1 MATETDT
8 KETKQKSIDK
18 AAEELIAK
26 AERDSV
32 TVAFSRVQTQKGC
45 AFGKA
50 GTCCRMCVMGPCR
63 INPKDPESARGVCG
77 ATADTIVARNLA
89 RMVAAGTAAHSDHG
103 REVAHQ
109 LKMTAKGE
117 LKPFC
122 IADKAKLVKV
132 AAEFGITPEGKTTE
146 QLAEALA
153 DAASAEFGKQDGK
166 LTFLARAPEKR
177 QKLWAK
183 LGIEPRGVDR
193 EVVELMHRTA
203 IGVDQDYESLMVSS
217 LRCGMADGW
226 GGSMIGTEL
235 TDIMLGTPSPVR
247 TKVNLGVL
255 KEDQVNVIVH
265 GHEPALSAM
274 VVQAAKDDE
283 MIKLS
288 ESVGAKGIN
297 IAGMCCT
304 GNEVLMRNKVPI
316 AGNFLHQELAIVTGA
331 VEAMVVDVQC
341 VMSSLPEVA
350 GCYHTKVITT
360 SRKAKIRGAEHIDFE
375 EGDAYEVAKKILRLA
390 IENYKNR
397 DASAVEIPDEKMDLV
412 AGFSHE
418 TINYMLGGQF
428 RASYRPLNDAI
439 MAPNRIR
446 GVAGVVGCNNAR
458 YTQDAGHI
466 AMVKELIANDVLV
479 VQTGCGAVA
488 SAKAGL
494 LTPEAIEMAGPG
506 LREVCEAVGIPPV
519 LHAGSCVD
527 NSRILVALCEMVR
540 EGGLGEDISDLPV
553 AGAAPEWMSEK
564 AMAIGFYVVASG
576 VFTVFGPPHPV
587 GGGPGVSELIF
598 KGFEEMTGG
607 MFANEEDPVA
617 AAHLMIDHIN
627 KKRKALGI

>member
-1 MATETDT
+1 
-8 KETKQKSIDK
+8 
-18 AAEELIAK
+18 
-26 AERDSV
+26 
-32 TVAFSRVQTQKGC
+32 
-45 AFGKA
+45 
-50 GTCCRMCVMGPCR
+50 
-63 INPKDPESARGVCG
+63 
-77 ATADTIVARNLA
+77 
-89 RMVAAGTAAHSDHG
+89 
-103 REVAHQ
+103 
-109 LKMTAKGE
+109 
-117 LKPFC
+117 
-122 IADKAKLVKV
+122 
-132 AAEFGITPEGKTTE
+132 
-146 QLAEALA
+146 
-153 DAASAEFGKQDGK
+153 
-166 LTFLARAPEKR
+166 
-177 QKLWAK
+177 
-183 LGIEPRGVDR
+183 
-193 EVVELMHRTA
+193 
-203 IGVDQDYESLMVSS
+203 
-217 LRCGMADGW
+217 
-226 GGSMIGTEL
+226 
-235 TDIMLGTPSPVR
+235 
-247 TKVNLGVL
+247 
-255 KEDQVNVIVH
+255 
-265 GHEPALSAM
+265 
-274 VVQAAKDDE
+274 
-283 MIKLS
+283 
-288 ESVGAKGIN
+288 
-297 IAGMCCT
+297 
-304 GNEVLMRNKVPI
+304 
-316 AGNFLHQELAIVTGA
+316 
-331 VEAMVVDVQC
+331 
-341 VMSSLPEVA
+341 
-350 GCYHTKVITT
+350 
-360 SRKAKIRGAEHIDFE
+360 
-375 EGDAYEVAKKILRLA
+375 
-390 IENYKNR
+390 
-397 DASAVEIPDEKMDLV
+397 
-412 AGFSHE
+412 
-418 TINYMLGGQF
+418 MLGGQF